1 MVIPFVDGTLD
12 TEILDTQ
19 ILLGDSSHLICIN
32 LKSLTVIF
40 VTFFFLLH
48 TVRQHRGPVGNI
60 QNKVRNT
67 EMVDEIKETYVLYTK
82 FGDDKGEVEKLLAAG
97 VL

>member
-1 MVIPFVDGTLD
+1 M
-12 TEILDTQ
+12 
-19 ILLGDSSHLICIN
+19 
-32 LKSLTVIF
+32 
-40 VTFFFLLH
+40 
-48 TVRQHRGPVGNI
+48 RQHRGPVGNI

-67 EMVDEIKETYVLYTK
+67 EMVDEIKETYALYTK